1 MTDIVNGL
9 LLRDDQ
15 VLMARRNA
23 NRRLYPGTWSFPG
36 GHVETGETLEQ
47 ALIRELAEEIGVLVN
62 DARFLTRIDVS
73 SDDRQSCRSFHLYG
87 IEDWGGEP
95 TNLGNEH
102 SEIGWIPLVEAVL
115 LPNLALQSYKQV
127 FNSLINR

>member
-9 LLRDDQ
+9 LLRNDR
-15 VLMARRNA
+15 VLMARRSA
-23 NRRLYPGTWSFPG
+23 KRRLYPNTWSFPG
-36 GHVETGETLEQ
+36 GHVEAGETFEQ
-47 ALIRELAEEIGVLVN
+47 ALIRELVEELGVLVK
-62 DARFLTRIDVS
+62 DARLLTRLEVP
-73 SDDRQSCRSFHLYG
+73 SDGAQSCRFFHLYG

-102 SEIGWIPLVEAVL
+102 SEILWVPLVEAFL